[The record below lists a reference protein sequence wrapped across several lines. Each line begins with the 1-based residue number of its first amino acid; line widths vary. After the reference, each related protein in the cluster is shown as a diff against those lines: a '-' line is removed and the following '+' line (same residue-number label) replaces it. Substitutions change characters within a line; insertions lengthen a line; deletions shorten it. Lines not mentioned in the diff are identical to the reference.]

1 MIYKKIFTSLIII
14 EFAAEVWSHV
24 EIEAED
30 YFFPLEPVVNF
41 CQMAEHC
48 THDFVK
54 ICGQDSKGVT
64 RKFNDNCDLFEYN
77 CDQKGQYRHVPLNVC
92 AYIDTMKK
100 IKEEESDSD

>member
-1 MIYKKIFTSLIII
+1 MIYKSIFTGLIII
-14 EFAAEVWSHV
+14 EFAAEVWPHV

-54 ICGQDSKGVT
+54 ICGQNSKGVS
-64 RKFNDNCDLFEYN
+64 RMFNDNCDLFEYN
-77 CDQKGQYRHVPLNVC
+77 CDEKAQFSHVPLNVC
-92 AYIDTMKK
+92 TYMEKK
-100 IKEEESDSD
+100 TKEEESDTD